1 MQRMLDA
8 RNAAGERVLDHER
21 FVYSVPAMLA
31 ENRSELKGENQVMAE
46 SDHQIQHRREVTER
60 QEDRQRS
67 VNRGASG
74 ESKAQLLKQIDAAE
88 KLLEAI
94 KTFKRASDS
103 TAY

>member
-1 MQRMLDA
+1 MQRVLDA

-31 ENRSELKGENQVMAE
+31 E
-46 SDHQIQHRREVTER
+46 SDHQIKYRSDER

-94 KTFKRASDS
+94 KSFKRASDS

>member
-1 MQRMLDA
+1 MQRVLDA

-31 ENRSELKGENQVMAE
+31 E
-46 SDHQIQHRREVTER
+46 SDHQIKYRSEVNER

-94 KTFKRASDS
+94 KSFKRASDS